1 MEKGGDDEAYYRQR
15 TVARLIDKRRQ
26 MEDEEQKEAEAKK
39 QEELKFRVQWKEGF
53 KKKRAEMI
61 SNKIDKVIMQK
72 TLRRNPEML
81 VTLMNMEKYGVAE
94 CKEEES
100 LADLVEEYDEGEL
113 GAVGSPGLQSAPSF
127 HPGNILTAPR
137 SVQALKFLQNAV
149 TFHLSVN
156 KRLKEQQLNN
166 QGQSLIRSPMA
177 AHVDSSRRST
187 LQSEDILSGLNS
199 SNNLK
204 PEGRVFSSYRNESK
218 VNSLVLQLL
227 DDAPAHNPG
236 LNSKDTRP
244 RGSSTAAENSLFQ
257 QLVSRRIKTVGLMS
271 QVIRYSNLAP
281 AGMGVVPLERTN
293 SFSIHRVRFSVVP
306 TLWPL
311 PLIRGICCAHWM
323 FFQTVFFIDRP

>member
-26 MEDEEQKEAEAKK
+26 MEDDEQKEAEAKK
-39 QEELKFRVQWKEGF
+39 QEELKFRIQWKEGF

-166 QGQSLIRSPMA
+166 QGQSFIRSPMA

-187 LQSEDILSGLNS
+187 LQSEDIQSGLNS

-204 PEGRVFSSYRNESK
+204 PDGRVFSSYRNESK

-227 DDAPAHNPG
+227 DDAPAHNPS

-281 AGMGVVPLERTN
+281 TGMGVVPLERTN
-293 SFSIHRVRFSVVP
+293 SFSIHRVSFSVMP
-306 TLWPL
+306 
-311 PLIRGICCAHWM
+311 I
-323 FFQTVFFIDRP
+323 